1 MALVHRALA
10 ASLRK
15 VAERLERMLR
25 GKFDERDVEKIVDD
39 LDDEDLGDVT
49 DEVITSDIPPLSPE
63 RIRAE
68 LDRVRSFI
76 ARAEAIQHDS
86 KAAKLIDVVDI
97 IRKREGTSRKV
108 VIFTESLTTQ
118 DHLREL
124 LVRHGIPDEEIT
136 LFRGNNDSARAL
148 QALERWA
155 VEEESKKP
163 PHARPKNKKVRLRLA
178 LVHEFKTRSSI
189 FISTEAGAKGLNLQ
203 FCESLINYDLPWN
216 PQRVEQRIGRC
227 HRYGQKNAVTVINF
241 LAEDNETELLLF
253 EILALK
259 LDLFGKV
266 LDASDVVI
274 HSPSTDAPET
284 RPPPWER
291 RWSGS

>member
-1 MALVHRALA
+1 M
-10 ASLRK
+10 
-15 VAERLERMLR
+15 
-25 GKFDERDVEKIVDD
+25 
-39 LDDEDLGDVT
+39 
-49 DEVITSDIPPLSPE
+49 
-63 RIRAE
+63 
-68 LDRVRSFI
+68 
-76 ARAEAIQHDS
+76 
-86 KAAKLIDVVDI
+86 
-97 IRKREGTSRKV
+97 
-108 VIFTESLTTQ
+108 
-118 DHLREL
+118 
-124 LVRHGIPDEEIT
+124 RHGIPDEEIT

-227 HRYGQKNAVTVINF
+227 HRYGQENAVTVINF
-241 LAEDNETELLLF
+241 LAEDNENGKPPF

-284 RPPPWER
+284 LTSTLGTEVER
-291 RWSGS
+291 ELSRIYQRARTVQEVQEELKTLRAQVEEAKEAFRRKRKPRLRISSPAASMKTSDRCSKAFRRSFRSRSLSSIATSINWLPAISTLALSINGHGRRIVRSSILLRMVCSPLGSRKAVATS